1 MWPAVGQTT
10 PPGPRLRGLTRIA
23 HDEAQSPHP
32 LPWPLCWNG
41 TRCLG
46 TSCYASFGNFESEAT
61 ARSPDALFLRLLLAA
76 GGFGSPHTP
85 GGLTG
90 KVPRRADA
98 RRRLCHTELGPGGHG
113 RSARWVGA
121 GGTPRARP
129 AGRGVSLHFNGARAP
144 HSSWHLRRLHFPARR
159 LWRTRTPVKGQRK
172 AEGGRFFGIAM
183 KPASTVMGPGG
194 GRPINLHDVVVRSP
208 ALPGV
213 TLGCCRKPRLFSGP
227 Q

>member
-1 MWPAVGQTT
+1 MGTRVWPAVGQTT

-23 HDEAQSPHP
+23 HDERPEPASSPVTS
-32 LPWPLCWNG
+32 LLEWN
-41 TRCLG
+41 
-46 TSCYASFGNFESEAT
+46 SFPGDIVLRVIWELRV
-61 ARSPDALFLRLLLAA
+61 RSHSQVPDALFLRLLLAA
-76 GGFGSPHTP
+76 GGFGSLHTP

-144 HSSWHLRRLHFPARR
+144 HSSWWSVASATSVLP
-159 LWRTRTPVKGQRK
+159 RT
-172 AEGGRFFGIAM
+172 A
-183 KPASTVMGPGG
+183 
-194 GRPINLHDVVVRSP
+194 
-208 ALPGV
+208 
-213 TLGCCRKPRLFSGP
+213 TLADEDAG
-227 Q
+227 